1 MEKSKQQP
9 STTGNKKMAKH
20 QQKQSQV
27 LNRKVRNPLRS
38 LGLLALLGIL
48 LEAPSMVAA
57 RAKYSNYETRYI
69 NDFINFTRPAADI
82 VEPLYYDYDT
92 GSGGGG
98 SSSGGSS
105 TGAGGG
111 AGAPSRS
118 AYNQEY
124 EMGGLAGIGIPDARY
139 ESPLASTLLEDEITR
154 PPDIYPDPDQ
164 IYATFLNKS
173 TMKRN
178 RFPGD
183 ENIIK
188 VYSSKSLRKSPQAR
202 VDDDGSFDSINNDMK
217 GHDFIDNIMYIYYG
231 TNGTLRK
238 DLGGNVIVIGAV
250 FALAP
255 QILTAIILFLKNR
268 RLRHFNTFYPIC
280 LNLLLVLIIS
290 NLSFVLG
297 VQATRNSVKCELIA
311 ILLHYLHLSTSIWCF
326 IYIYVIYDLIVNE
339 CGPKLKYNYL
349 MGYGVPAV
357 YVLFSYASS
366 IDTFEVHRYCW
377 MSIQKGMIV
386 SFMIP
391 VSFLIILTTVL
402 GTISLKRISSKQTEI
417 LCESIESMI
426 ETASKCNDIIYPRFP
441 SSGTNFAN
449 RSNSYPQLELKDKCC
464 QEYANLSLENHRSIV
479 TLPQQTT
486 GQQQPIGLNSF
497 HSMKKSLECYDT
509 RLDLGQLSLAELS
522 TPSLASDIQDFTD
535 FKRAIKFG
543 LFFQPI
549 YSICWFLSVIALEN
563 VHSCVMPVIFAI
575 CLNILNWCMLVRSSN
590 ICPFV
595 SAATEKTLD
604 KNLAGGDCGADS
616 LNGGNGGHGTDN
628 ETTQASICTDTIPLL
643 CASNP
648 SIINST
654 GGSTGVDLLM
664 TNPPMAPIP
673 IMTAMAI
680 GRKLSTGS
688 DQQDQQTLN
697 FISSNNLKNT
707 WESSVDIGQY
717 QHVKAIDCISTI
729 SN

>member
-1 MEKSKQQP
+1 
-9 STTGNKKMAKH
+9 MAMSR
-20 QQKQSQV
+20 QRSIRAVSQLPTYTASGSLLLILFFTIV
-27 LNRKVRNPLRS
+27 FELNAVT
-38 LGLLALLGIL
+38 
-48 LEAPSMVAA
+48 A
-57 RAKYSNYETRYI
+57 RAKFGHYETRYI

-82 VEPLYYDYDT
+82 VEPMYYDYD
-92 GSGGGG
+92 GNN
-98 SSSGGSS
+98 
-105 TGAGGG
+105 
-111 AGAPSRS
+111 PSRN
-118 AYNQEY
+118 AFNQEY
-124 EMGGLAGIGIPDARY
+124 ENGGLAGLGLNGPAMAAVP
-139 ESPLASTLLEDEITR
+139 EEQTGPLVEDEITR

-173 TMKRN
+173 AMKRN

-188 VYSSKSLRKSPQAR
+188 VYSSKSLRRNPQAR
-202 VDDDGSFDSINNDMK
+202 VDDDGSFDSLNNDMK

-255 QILTAIILFLKNR
+255 QILTGIILFLRNR
-268 RLRHFNTFYPIC
+268 RIRHFNTFYPIC
-280 LNLLLVLIIS
+280 LNLILMLVAS
-290 NLSFVLG
+290 NFSFVLG
-297 VQATRNSVKCELIA
+297 VQATRNTVKCELIA

-339 CGPKLKYNYL
+339 CGPKLKYSYL

-366 IDTFEVHRYCW
+366 IDLFELRRYCW

-391 VSFLIILTTVL
+391 ISFLIILTTVL
-402 GTISLKRISSKQTEI
+402 GTIALKKISSKQTEI

-426 ETASKCNDIIYPRFP
+426 ESTSKCNDIMYPRLP
-441 SSGTNFAN
+441 TQSTGINPTT
-449 RSNSYPQLELKDKCC
+449 RSNSYPQLEPKEKCC
-464 QEYANLSLENHRSIV
+464 QEYLAQTMESRQSVV
-479 TLPQQTT
+479 TLPQQSSNH
-486 GQQQPIGLNSF
+486 GFSM
-497 HSMKKSLECYDT
+497 HSIKKSLDYYDT
-509 RLDLGQLSLAELS
+509 RIDLGQLSLAELS
-522 TPSLASDIQDFTD
+522 TPSMASDIQDFTE
-535 FKRAIKFG
+535 FKRAIKLG

-563 VHSCVMPVIFAI
+563 VHSCVMPVIYAI

-590 ICPFV
+590 ICPFISGMTEETLEK
-595 SAATEKTLD
+595 SALD
-604 KNLAGGDCGADS
+604 CADSINAPSGIGAD
-616 LNGGNGGHGTDN
+616 NDTVQG
-628 ETTQASICTDTIPLL
+628 SICTDTIPLL

-654 GGSTGVDLLM
+654 KTALTPTPSYTAPSTLPLS
-664 TNPPMAPIP
+664 
-673 IMTAMAI
+673 
-680 GRKLSTGS
+680 RKFSMGS
-688 DQQDQQTLN
+688 DLDQQTLN

-707 WESSVDIGQY
+707 WESSVDVN
-717 QHVKAIDCISTI
+717 QHVKASDCISTI

>member
-1 MEKSKQQP
+1 MPNCQF
-9 STTGNKKMAKH
+9 N
-20 QQKQSQV
+20 
-27 LNRKVRNPLRS
+27 NRLFAPLRQPTS
-38 LGLLALLGIL
+38 Q
-48 LEAPSMVAA
+48 SNVA
-57 RAKYSNYETRYI
+57 RAKFAHYETRYI
-69 NDFINFTRPAADI
+69 NDFINYTRPAADI
-82 VEPLYYDYDT
+82 VGSIYYDYDNN
-92 GSGGGG
+92 
-98 SSSGGSS
+98 
-105 TGAGGG
+105 
-111 AGAPSRS
+111 PSRS
-118 AYNQEY
+118 AFQQEY
-124 EMGGLAGIGIPDARY
+124 ENGGLAGMGLNVPMPVAEEQTGTSR
-139 ESPLASTLLEDEITR
+139 EDEITR

-173 TMKRN
+173 AAKRN

-183 ENIIK
+183 ENVIK
-188 VYSSKSLRKSPQAR
+188 VYSSKSLRKNPQAR
-202 VDDDGSFDSINNDMK
+202 VDDDGSFDSLNNDMK
-217 GHDFIDNIMYIYYG
+217 GHDLIDNIMYIYYG

-255 QILTAIILFLKNR
+255 QILTGIILFLRNR

-280 LNLLLVLIIS
+280 LNLLLMLASS
-290 NLSFVLG
+290 NFSFVLG
-297 VQATRNSVKCELIA
+297 VQATRITVKCELIA

-326 IYIYVIYDLIVNE
+326 IYIYVIYDLIVND

-366 IDTFEVHRYCW
+366 IDNFELHRYCW

-402 GTISLKRISSKQTEI
+402 GTISLKKISSKQTEI

-426 ETASKCNDIIYPRFP
+426 ESTSKCNDIMYPRP
-441 SSGTNFAN
+441 PTLGVN
-449 RSNSYPQLELKDKCC
+449 RSNSYPQLELKEKCC
-464 QEYANLSLENHRSIV
+464 QEYLARAMENRQSVV
-479 TLPQQTT
+479 TLPQQSSY
-486 GQQQPIGLNSF
+486 GFSF
-497 HSMKKSLECYDT
+497 HSIKKSLDYYDT
-509 RLDLGQLSLAELS
+509 RIELGQLSLADLS
-522 TPSLASDIQDFTD
+522 TPSMASDIQDFTE

-563 VHSCVMPVIFAI
+563 MHSCVMPVIYAI

-590 ICPFV
+590 ICPFISGV
-595 SAATEKTLD
+595 TEETLEKSAI
-604 KNLAGGDCGADS
+604 DCGDS
-616 LNGGNGGHGTDN
+616 INATNGIGTDN

-648 SIINST
+648 SIINSGKPQVLT
-654 GGSTGVDLLM
+654 PTPSFTTPST
-664 TNPPMAPIP
+664 IP
-673 IMTAMAI
+673 L
-680 GRKLSTGS
+680 GRKFSS
-688 DQQDQQTLN
+688 AAEQDPQTLN

-707 WESSVDIGQY
+707 WESSVDLN
-717 QHVKAIDCISTI
+717 QHVKTSDCISTI

>member
-1 MEKSKQQP
+1 MAISRQRSISGIAVQLSYP
-9 STTGNKKMAKH
+9 SDC
-20 QQKQSQV
+20 
-27 LNRKVRNPLRS
+27 S
-38 LGLLALLGIL
+38 LLLIL
-48 LEAPSMVAA
+48 LFSMVVEPNTVSA
-57 RAKYSNYETRYI
+57 RAKFGHYETRYI

-82 VEPLYYDYDT
+82 VEPMYYDYD
-92 GSGGGG
+92 SN
-98 SSSGGSS
+98 
-105 TGAGGG
+105 
-111 AGAPSRS
+111 PSRS
-118 AYNQEY
+118 AFNQEY
-124 EMGGLAGIGIPDARY
+124 ESGGLAGLGLSGPLVAIP
-139 ESPLASTLLEDEITR
+139 EEQTGTLVEDEITR

-173 TMKRN
+173 AMKRN

-183 ENIIK
+183 ENVIK
-188 VYSSKSLRKSPQAR
+188 VYSSKSLRKNPQAR
-202 VDDDGSFDSINNDMK
+202 VDDDGSFDSLNNDMK

-255 QILTAIILFLKNR
+255 QILTGIILFLRNR
-268 RLRHFNTFYPIC
+268 RIRHFNTFYPIC
-280 LNLLLVLIIS
+280 LNLILILVTS
-290 NLSFVLG
+290 NFSFVLG
-297 VQATRNSVKCELIA
+297 VQATRNMVKCELIA

-339 CGPKLKYNYL
+339 CGPKLKYSYL

-366 IDTFEVHRYCW
+366 IDTFEVRRYCW

-391 VSFLIILTTVL
+391 ISFLIILSTVL
-402 GTISLKRISSKQTEI
+402 GTVALKKISSKQTEI
-417 LCESIESMI
+417 LCESIDSMI
-426 ETASKCNDIIYPRFP
+426 ESTSKCNDIMYPRLP
-441 SSGTNFAN
+441 STVGINHAT
-449 RSNSYPQLELKDKCC
+449 RSNSYPQLELKEKCC
-464 QEYANLSLENHRSIV
+464 QEYLAQTMENRQSVV
-479 TLPQQTT
+479 TLPQQSNH
-486 GQQQPIGLNSF
+486 GFSL
-497 HSMKKSLECYDT
+497 HSIKKSLDYYDT
-509 RLDLGQLSLAELS
+509 RIDLGQLSLADLS
-522 TPSLASDIQDFTD
+522 TPSMASDIQDFTE

-563 VHSCVMPVIFAI
+563 VHSCVMPVIYAI

-590 ICPFV
+590 ICPFI
-595 SAATEKTLD
+595 SGMSEETLEK
-604 KNLAGGDCGADS
+604 AGIDCADS
-616 LNGGNGGHGTDN
+616 INAPSGICADN
-628 ETTQASICTDTIPLL
+628 DTIQGSICTDTIPLL

-654 GGSTGVDLLM
+654 KTALTPTPSYTAPSTLPLS
-664 TNPPMAPIP
+664 
-673 IMTAMAI
+673 
-680 GRKLSTGS
+680 RKFSAGS
-688 DQQDQQTLN
+688 DLDQQTLN

-707 WESSVDIGQY
+707 WESSVDITH
-717 QHVKAIDCISTI
+717 HVKASDCISTI